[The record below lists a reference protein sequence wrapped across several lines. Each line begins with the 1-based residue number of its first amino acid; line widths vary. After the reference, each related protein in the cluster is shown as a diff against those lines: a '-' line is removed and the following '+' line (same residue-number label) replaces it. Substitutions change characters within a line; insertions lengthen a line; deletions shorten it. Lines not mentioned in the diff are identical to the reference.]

1 MKLICNIFSKLFV
14 LLLLVSCGNDDDTID
29 TPLSGGNEL
38 NIPAGA
44 GHDLLSEYNFFE
56 GDINNLTPNSEAGVI
71 PYDLNT
77 KLFSD
82 YASKKRFVYV
92 PEGQI
97 IPMDTTQVLSFPIGS
112 VLIKNFYY
120 EDNGVDNIIE
130 TRLLIKRVNNW
141 QPEIYKWNNDQTDA
155 EKTVIGGSV
164 PLTVSVNGQDESFNY
179 LIPNQ
184 NQCINCH
191 ALNGAIEPIGPKV
204 QNLNKNYPYNGGTTN
219 QLSKW
224 MDLGIL
230 DSPSFSE
237 PLPQWH
243 DIDDVSASVNDR
255 ARAYLDVNCASCHR
269 MGGSAYNSGLFL
281 GYYNEDPNSLG
292 ILKSP
297 IAAGNG
303 SGGFS
308 YVIDPGNA
316 DESILLYRMQSSAVD
331 VRMPEIGRELVHQ
344 DGIDLIEEWINGL

>member
-1 MKLICNIFSKLFV
+1 MKLKLKNFSKLLV
-14 LLLLVSCGNDDDTID
+14 LLFLVSCGTDDVTID
-29 TPLSGGNEL
+29 VPAANDEL
-38 NIPAGA
+38 NIPDGV
-44 GHDLLSEYNFFE
+44 GHELLSDYNFFE
-56 GDINNLTPNSEAGVI
+56 GDIKNLIPNSEAGVL

-82 YASKKRFVYV
+82 YASKKRFLYV
-92 PEGQI
+92 PEGKS
-97 IPMDTTQVLSFPIGS
+97 IPMDTTQVLSFPEGS

-120 EDNGVDNIIE
+120 TDNGVNTIIE
-130 TRLLIKRVNNW
+130 TRLLIKRAMEW
-141 QPEIYKWNNDQTDA
+141 QPETYKWNNTQTEA
-155 EKTVIGGSV
+155 VKTIIGATI
-164 PLTVSVNGQDESFNY
+164 PLTVSVNGEDQSFNY

-191 ALNGAIEPIGPKV
+191 ALNGKIEPIGPKV
-204 QNLNKNYPYNGGTTN
+204 QNLNRNYAYASGTEN
-219 QLSKW
+219 QMTKW

-230 DSPSFSE
+230 DRSDFSE
-237 PLPQWH
+237 PLPKWH
-243 DIDDVSASVNDR
+243 DIDDTSASINDR

-281 GYYNEDPNSLG
+281 GYYNEDPSSLG
-292 ILKSP
+292 ILKHP

-303 SGGFS
+303 SGGFT

-316 DESILLYRMQSSAVD
+316 DESIMPFRMKSSAVD

-344 DGIDLIEEWINGL
+344 EGVDLIDQWINSL